1 RRAPRRS
8 PCPRRAAGFRHRDL
22 DAGRTRKTLSARR
35 GCQGDGL
42 YAQALG
48 RLRALPRRWAGLSDQ
63 QCGRAR
69 AARHRPR
76 PQVMAVRRLRPRRR
90 ACRRDVHADPDREG
104 ERHRSAGLARRCPR
118 PHQRSQYP
126 KTRSAP
132 ALELEDNLSQTR
144 RMKRSSHSDLSC
156 ADFPAVLT
164 VRLRSGEPPSPGRNG
179 ERHFHG
185 EQRSNETHSS
195 TTDPEAKLAKKGKG
209 KEAKLAYTGNVMTE
223 NRNGFVVE
231 AELRQVSGTVERET
245 AKDMIVRYSPG
256 AKRITVGA
264 DKGFDTADFVSD
276 MRDFNVTPHVAQN
289 TTNRLSAI
297 DGRTVRH
304 CGYEVSQQKRKR
316 VEEPFGWGK
325 TIGGLARPMLRGGKK
340 LDFKFTLTMAA
351 YDLIKLPRLIGA
363 TA

>member
-1 RRAPRRS
+1 
-8 PCPRRAAGFRHRDL
+8 
-22 DAGRTRKTLSARR
+22 KTLSARR

-76 PQVMAVRRLRPRRR
+76 PQIMAVRRLRPRRR
-90 ACRRDVHADPDREG
+90 ACRRDVHADPDREV

-164 VRLRSGEPPSPGRNG
+164 VRLRYIDKLTLE
-179 ERHFHG
+179 EW
-185 EQRSNETHSS
+185 RSSS
-195 TTDPEAKLAKKGKG
+195 ASRRIWTLA
-209 KEAKLAYTGNVMTE
+209 
-223 NRNGFVVE
+223 
-231 AELRQVSGTVERET
+231 
-245 AKDMIVRYSPG
+245 
-256 AKRITVGA
+256 
-264 DKGFDTADFVSD
+264 
-276 MRDFNVTPHVAQN
+276 
-289 TTNRLSAI
+289 
-297 DGRTVRH
+297 
-304 CGYEVSQQKRKR
+304 
-316 VEEPFGWGK
+316 
-325 TIGGLARPMLRGGKK
+325 
-340 LDFKFTLTMAA
+340 
-351 YDLIKLPRLIGA
+351 
-363 TA
+363 